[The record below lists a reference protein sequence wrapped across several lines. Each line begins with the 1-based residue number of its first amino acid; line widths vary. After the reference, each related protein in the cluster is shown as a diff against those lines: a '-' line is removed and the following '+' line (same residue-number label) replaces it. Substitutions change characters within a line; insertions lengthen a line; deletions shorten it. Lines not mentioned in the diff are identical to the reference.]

1 MLIECFINNEV
12 NINSSS
18 SYLFFDFKIEVISVT
33 LNDQKLLCKGL
44 QTIYP

>member
-44 QTIYP
+44 QTIYH